1 MDSDIMK
8 VFTNKN
14 INSRNLFFSICTTPL
29 KLINFVVDNQ
39 WKLERVVSPSKF
51 QSLMIVV

>member
-14 INSRNLFFSICTTPL
+14 INSRNLVFSICTTLL

-51 QSLMIVV
+51 QSLMSVV